1 MLVVLDSPQCI
12 QSFSLTLSAVRNM
25 NPSSSTTFIVASVL
39 LQLLAP
45 STASRVTATSQYDAF
60 RAVHRTAD
68 DTSSKV
74 TYAQRFALFEARS
87 AEVAA
92 HNAQSLSWTIAVNQ
106 FADFTQNE
114 KQAMLG
120 YKRVGGRW
128 ASSTEPSFLQTSPA
142 EGEMPSN
149 GINISNLA
157 KVVDLREK
165 TTTFVHDQ
173 GACGSCWA
181 HAVAGAL
188 EVGAEL
194 KGWGAIKVATQ
205 QIVDCTL
212 NPRHCGGSG
221 GCHGATAEM
230 ALELVRSG
238 GIMALDKYT
247 SAAGGKCGQAGPS
260 ALKISSFV
268 RLPENSASHLM
279 KALSDIGPVAVSIA
293 ADKLFSYNKGVFSGC
308 QPDTI
313 VNHAVLALGYGKDAK
328 LGDFFLIRNSWGANW
343 GEEGHFRVK
352 RFNDDNAYCG
362 DDVKPTDGVYC
373 EKNAPA
379 SVKVCGMCGITSDS
393 AYPVIPQKTNLRAVE
408 THDAVDQVVAKD
420 DLLPVM

>member
-1 MLVVLDSPQCI
+1 MNP
-12 QSFSLTLSAVRNM
+12 FSLT
-25 NPSSSTTFIVASVL
+25 TFMVASVL

-45 STASRVTATSQYDAF
+45 SMANRVTAYSQYDAF

-68 DTSSKV
+68 DSSSKV
-74 TYAQRFALFEARS
+74 TYAERFALFKARS

-92 HNAQSLSWTIAVNQ
+92 HNAQSLSWTVAVNR

-128 ASSTEPSFLQTSPA
+128 ASSSEGHSFLQTSPS
-142 EGEMPSN
+142 EVDMPSN
-149 GINISNLA
+149 GINVSNLA
-157 KVVDLREK
+157 KVVDWREK
-165 TTTFVHDQ
+165 TTSFIHNQ
-173 GACGSCWA
+173 GSCGSCWA
-181 HAVAGAL
+181 HAAAGAL

-205 QIVDCTL
+205 EIVDCTA

-230 ALELVRSG
+230 ALELVRSR
-238 GIMALDKYT
+238 GISALDKYT
-247 SAAGGKCGQAGPS
+247 SADGGKCGQAGPS

-268 RLPENSASHLM
+268 RLPENSATHLM
-279 KALSDIGPVAVSIA
+279 KALSESGPVVVSIA
-293 ADKLFSYNKGVFSGC
+293 ADKLFSYNGGVFSGC

-313 VNHAVLALGYGKDAK
+313 VNHAVLALGYGNDEKSGK
-328 LGDFFLIRNSWGANW
+328 DFFTIRNSWGKTW
-343 GEEGHFRVK
+343 GEEGHFRVE

-362 DDVKPTDGVYC
+362 TDVKPTDGVYC

-408 THDAVDQVVAKD
+408 THDAGDQVVSKD